1 MSDDT
6 IVRKVRQRRSSK
18 FLPKTFVTAQKR
30 KSSSSVTDGQPD
42 PKRTPSDLSLIFAEG
57 DSFFNDVSGL
67 MDGEDDTAA
76 KPRDTASIQ
85 TTFQESEDMFACSDD
100 ETWPPDPLQSTPILG
115 TQPLSGKHK
124 STPTSSV
131 SQIRRTPKRSCKKD
145 KIDGRSSSTSSNRTP
160 AKLPLKSPNEIS
172 LTPVATTSKKGPN
185 TTQTSSPALKVSQH
199 NDFESQS
206 ISSLPPSALDI
217 RSRLLSPN
225 LTPEQSQYRRS
236 RIGNITSKP
245 KFLNENV
252 VNEHKDRGPF
262 YGLPAKVEQLFRE
275 QKGIEELF
283 PWQIECLTSQAV
295 QKKQNLLYSLPTSG
309 GKTLVAEIIMLQEL
323 LCYRKNCIFVLPYV
337 SLVQEKIRSMA
348 PFALELGFYLEEYAG
363 TRGRFP
369 PQKRRF
375 KKSMFICTIEKAHA
389 LLNSLVVERRLHE
402 IGLVVI
408 DEVHMIGED
417 SGRGANLESFIT
429 KIKYVN
435 RNTDRLLSSSQE
447 KVNNSLNSS
456 EEKENSSPGLK
467 STIANNIQIISMSAT
482 VGNLKELSIFLESQ
496 LYTDSW
502 RPVKLEEYIKVGQ
515 EIHKVEIDQTEQ
527 FRQIRKLNISNY
539 TQEIKKIDEDYLTN
553 LVLEV
558 YPEHSCLVFCDT
570 KRRCEN
576 VADLLCK
583 VMSNQAKA
591 SNILEHRQ
599 KDRESLLM
607 MLSQEGSGFMCQI
620 LSRTIRFGVAY
631 HHSGLTMD
639 ERKIIEEGYLSGSIG
654 ILCCTSTLAAGVNL
668 PARRVIIRSPFMGRN
683 QLSHTQYKQ
692 MTGRAGRAGL
702 DSHGESFLMVKQN
715 QVKLV
720 EDVVTAPIEH
730 CITSLHLTSN
740 SGLATL
746 VLNSMYLGLIETPG
760 EASAILDMT
769 LMSCQANKLNINMA
783 QSLQKALD
791 ILLTN
796 NLVTLADNSG
806 GTQQATQQTCG
817 ITTKMKPSR
826 IGRATVMGN
835 VQLDLSG
842 QLYNDLKD
850 ARPHLAVDTS
860 LHILYLITPYELSQS
875 IYYSPSIYYKI
886 YFELSESELQVARF
900 LGVTEPVVAGLING
914 RGASKK
920 VKPVLARFYLSMALL
935 DLWNLSPIHQVAE
948 KFSISRGEVQ
958 SLMTSA
964 ASFASSVYHFCL
976 EIEEFWA
983 YQELLE
989 PFVKRLAHCCS
1000 PDLLP
1005 LLELPGV
1012 KSGRARQ
1019 LLAAGYSSLQLIA
1032 KADPKHLVANIQHMT
1047 HKAAKS
1053 IVESAKLILIDK
1065 AEALHDEADILLDL
1079 KSLTS

>member
-1 MSDDT
+1 MSDDA

-18 FLPKTFVTAQKR
+18 LTPLKAQKR
-30 KSSSSVTDGQPD
+30 KSSSCFTDGQPD
-42 PKRTPSDLSLIFAEG
+42 AKRTPSDLSLIFAEG
-57 DSFFNDVSGL
+57 DSFFNDLSGI
-67 MDGEDDTAA
+67 MDVGDDCAA
-76 KPRDTASIQ
+76 KPGETSALQ
-85 TTFQESEDMFACSDD
+85 TNFQESEDIFACSDD
-100 ETWPPDPLQSTPILG
+100 ETDGGADTLRSTPIPA
-115 TQPLSGKHK
+115 TQPDTTNQN

-131 SQIRRTPKRSCKKD
+131 SLIRSTPKRSCKKD
-145 KIDGRSSSTSSNRTP
+145 MSTGRNTLTSRSRRTP
-160 AKLPLKSPNEIS
+160 SEIPDKSTIIRKS
-172 LTPVATTSKKGPN
+172 DVRLTPATKTSEKGLKW
-185 TTQTSSPALKVSQH
+185 TQISPSTLKISQH
-199 NDFESQS
+199 KDDETQCMAT
-206 ISSLPPSALDI
+206 LPPSALDI

-225 LTPEQSQYRRS
+225 LISQHHRNS
-236 RIGNITSKP
+236 RIGMITSKP

-252 VNEHKDRGPF
+252 VNEERDRGPF
-262 YGLPAKVEQLFRE
+262 YGLPARVEHLFRE
-275 QKGIEELF
+275 QKGIVELF
-283 PWQIECLTSQAV
+283 PWQVECLTSQAV
-295 QKKQNLLYSLPTSG
+295 QTKQNLLYSLPTSG

-337 SLVQEKIRSMA
+337 SLVQEKIRSML
-348 PFALELGFYLEEYAG
+348 PFALDLGFYLEEYAG

-375 KKSMFICTIEKAHA
+375 KQSMFICTIEKAHA
-389 LLNSLVVERRLHE
+389 LLNSLIVERRLHE

-435 RNTDRLLSSSQE
+435 RNTNQLLSSSQE
-447 KVNNSLNSS
+447 KENTSPTSKSS
-456 EEKENSSPGLK
+456 
-467 STIANNIQIISMSAT
+467 ANKIQIISMSAT
-482 VGNLKELSIFLESQ
+482 VGNLKELSMFLESQ

-515 EIHKVEIDQTEQ
+515 DIHKVEIDQTEQ
-527 FRQIRKLNISNY
+527 FRQIRKLNTTNY
-539 TQEIKKIDEDYLTN
+539 TQQMKKLDEDYLTN

-576 VADLLCK
+576 VADMLCK
-583 VMSNQAKA
+583 VMFSVSKA
-591 SNILEHRQ
+591 DNIVKHKQE
-599 KDRESLLM
+599 DRESLVM
-607 MLSQEGSGFMCQI
+607 MLSQEGSGFMCPI

-639 ERKIIEEGYLSGSIG
+639 ERKLIEEGFLNGSIG

-668 PARRVIIRSPFMGRN
+668 PARRVIIRSPFMGRS

-730 CITSLHLTSN
+730 CITSLHLASN

-746 VLNSMYLGLIETPG
+746 VLNSMHLGLIQTPG

-769 LMSCQANKLNINMA
+769 LMSYQAKKLNIKMA
-783 QSLQKALD
+783 QCLQKALD
-791 ILLTN
+791 ILLSN
-796 NLVTLADNSG
+796 NLVTLADNGG

-817 ITTKMKPSR
+817 LNTKMKPSR
-826 IGRATVMGN
+826 IGRATIMGN
-835 VQLDLSG
+835 VQLDLAS
-842 QLYNDLKD
+842 QLYSDLKN

-860 LHILYLITPYELSQS
+860 LHILYLITPYDLSNV
-875 IYYSPSIYYKI
+875 INYSPSIYYKI
-886 YFELSESELQVARF
+886 YFALSESELQVARF
-900 LGVTEPVVAGLING
+900 LGVTEPVVAALING
-914 RGASKK
+914 RGVSKN
-920 VKPVLARFYLSMALL
+920 VKPVLARFYLSLALL

-948 KFSISRGEVQ
+948 KFLISRGEVQ
-958 SLMTSA
+958 NLMTSA

-1019 LLAAGYSSLQLIA
+1019 LLAAGFSSLQLIA
-1032 KADPKHLVANIQHMT
+1032 KADPKHLVTNIQHLT
-1047 HKAAKS
+1047 IKAAKS

-1065 AEALHDEADILLDL
+1065 AEALHDEADILLDI
-1079 KSLTS
+1079 KS